1 MSISERIF
9 EERQRLGLSQAQAGQ
24 VAGVS
29 MVSWRNWERYGHGS
43 PNAEALASLYAAG
56 FDVLYIVTG
65 VRNEATLSNE
75 QAQVL
80 AQMAL
85 MDARG
90 VAFVMAAAQVSTDT
104 NPQKAG

>member
-1 MSISERIF
+1 LSISERLF
-9 EERQRLGLSQAQAGQ
+9 EERQRLGLSQTQAGQ
-24 VAGVS
+24 AAGVS
-29 MVSWRNWERYGHGS
+29 MVSWRNWERYGSGS
-43 PNAEALASLYAAG
+43 PNAEALATLYAAG

-75 QAQVL
+75 QAQVV
-80 AQMAL
+80 AQMAT

-90 VAFVMAAAQVSTDT
+90 VAMVLGAAQLMSDT

>member
-1 MSISERIF
+1 MSIHTRLF
-9 EERQRLGLSQAQAGQ
+9 EERQRLGLTQTQAGQ
-24 VAGVS
+24 AASVT
-29 MVSWRNWERYGHGS
+29 MVTWQTWERYDRF
-43 PNAEALASLYAAG
+43 PNADALAKLFAAG

-80 AQMAL
+80 AQMAT

-90 VAFVMAAAQVSTDT
+90 VAGVMAASQFLSDT
-104 NPQKAG
+104 NPNK

>member
-1 MSISERIF
+1 MSQKQAAEVASA
-9 EERQRLGLSQAQAGQ
+9 GLSTYHA
-24 VAGVS
+24 
-29 MVSWRNWERYGHGS
+29 WERYDRV
-43 PNAEALASLYAAG
+43 PDAVALAKLYAAG

-65 VRNEATLSNE
+65 VRNETTLSNE

-80 AQMAL
+80 AQMAT

-90 VAFVMAAAQVSTDT
+90 VAILMNTSQSIADT